1 MPLLC
6 AHTVQRVDS
15 RARGSTPQMMIQ
27 SVVHDSPSPYAA
39 ATDAAIAHYPV
50 KDQVAGKINHYIRK
64 TVSRSVYSV
73 FIYTALQDF
82 CKTFEVGHAQAAPA
96 SASLP
101 LTFSPSEQRV
111 DSYAFP
117 VNVSRWIWPMNS
129 A

>member
-1 MPLLC
+1 M
-6 AHTVQRVDS
+6 HTVQRVDS
-15 RARGSTPQMMIQ
+15 RSTPQMMIQ
-27 SVVHDSPSPYAA
+27 SVVHDSPNPYAA

-50 KDQVAGKINHYIRK
+50 KDQVTGKINHYIRK
-64 TVSRSVYSV
+64 TVSRSVYGV
-73 FIYTALQDF
+73 FIFTALQDF
-82 CKTFEVGHAQAAPA
+82 CKTFVVGHAQAAPA